1 MTVTYGSVGI
11 QAFANGGNHQS
22 GDSSFTVTLAD
33 VGSANEQYV
42 CLSMAT
48 STDGGNINVAIKDNA
63 GGTETIEYR
72 VYNSGTTNTVHS
84 VSGNSTSVPV
94 HYYNA
99 GALNSGSYNGEWMN
113 THIYVY
119 NRLNYS
125 LNSSTSVYERP
136 HIYGKSFYYTTS
148 GNFHIANFAAVCIH
162 PANINTGIG
171 SLVFTPQSG
180 NFEWYNYKAYSLF
193 N

>member
-1 MTVTYGSVGI
+1 MTITLGANGFQNFGI
-11 QAFANGGNHQS
+11 GGNHVS
-22 GDSSFTVTLAD
+22 GDSSFTVTLDD
-33 VGSANEQYV
+33 VGSAKLQYV

-48 STDGGNINVAIKDNA
+48 SNDGGNINVAIKDNA

-99 GALNSGSYNGEWMN
+99 GALNSGSYNGEWLN
-113 THIYVY
+113 THIYVH
-119 NRLNYS
+119 NKLGYS
-125 LNSSTSVYERP
+125 LSSSTSVYDRP
-136 HIYGKSFYYTTS
+136 HIYGKTFYYTTS

-162 PANINTGIG
+162 PANINTGIA

-180 NFEWYNYKAYSLF
+180 NFEWYKYQAYSLYE
-193 N
+193 